1 MDALLLSGIR
11 PQLSLVRGFVIVTES
26 FVRNI
31 RVCCLHLQNR
41 CRGGGGRGVGIS
53 TISKKSVPLTS
64 SSDNLGQLSSLE
76 ILQGF

>member
-1 MDALLLSGIR
+1 MVSVKNIKAAKGEISKYMDALLLSGIR

-41 CRGGGGRGVGIS
+41 GTGVDGVG
-53 TISKKSVPLTS
+53 VF
-64 SSDNLGQLSSLE
+64 QR
-76 ILQGF
+76 